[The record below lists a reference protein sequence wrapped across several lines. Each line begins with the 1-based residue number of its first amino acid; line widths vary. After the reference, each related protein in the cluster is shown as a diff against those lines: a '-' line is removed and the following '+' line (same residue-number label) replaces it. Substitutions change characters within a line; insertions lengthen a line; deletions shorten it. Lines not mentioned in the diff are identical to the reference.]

1 MISVQSEA
9 DSEDKRLK
17 HCSNEFLSKMTPFS
31 ERARNE
37 LKAMNVLVE
46 QTVSKVGALKRFFAD
61 EEESTSSAI
70 FSVLLDF
77 SRIVQTAK
85 EAHHR
90 KQRAMRRRES
100 SLRRPQ
106 TATS

>member
-9 DSEDKRLK
+9 ESEDKRLK
-17 HCSNEFLSKMTPFS
+17 QCSNEFLSKITPFS

-37 LKAMNVLVE
+37 LKAMNILAE
-46 QTVSKVGALKRFFAD
+46 QTVSKVGALKRFFA
-61 EEESTSSAI
+61 EEDSASSAI

-90 KQRAMRRRES
+90 KQRAMRRRQS